1 MSGLKPVYSQAE
13 SHNYGQVVCC
23 DGCNGPYG
31 DNVNG
36 GALIGSSAMCGEC
49 CDKYGYDKP
58 DYKYSDEVDE
68 VWDKEKT
75 FKQNVLDY
83 RTKTYG
89 TPDLITTFI
98 PLSNK

>member
-1 MSGLKPVYSQAE
+1 MVRLYSVMDATDLM
-13 SHNYGQVVCC
+13 VT
-23 DGCNGPYG
+23 
-31 DNVNG
+31 
-36 GALIGSSAMCGEC
+36 MCGEC